1 MLNCVAALSLR
12 EAARRSIFFSLVLS
26 FLPCS
31 RPNRPFKTSRKR
43 LKKKEKKRNQKKKE
57 QIDYPVTTTQN
68 IQKSARFSFRVVWF
82 VHAPVTHPTLQPSL
96 TVSIIFLFISIYF
109 RFFLSFSLRLFF
121 CCIFSVAYSPTSSIV
136 MHA

>member
-43 LKKKEKKRNQKKKE
+43 LKKKEKKKKSEKKGTDRLSRYYYSE
-57 QIDYPVTTTQN
+57 YPKICPIFISSCLVCARACYTSHPSTLTHGKHYFFIYFN
-68 IQKSARFSFRVVWF
+68 IFSF
-82 VHAPVTHPTLQPSL
+82 LSL
-96 TVSIIFLFISIYF
+96 FLSSSIFLLHF
-109 RFFLSFSLRLFF
+109 
-121 CCIFSVAYSPTSSIV
+121 
-136 MHA
+136 